1 MKVTFHIGKD
11 VDIMMT
17 KQALLE
23 HVLDMWLTQKQIDAI
38 ENGWNE
44 FFNNPMQYKNSVVV
58 DMVKL
63 FLQEV

>member
-1 MKVTFHIGKD
+1 
-11 VDIMMT
+11 MMT
-17 KQALLE
+17 KQSLLE

-38 ENGWNE
+38 EKGWNE

>member
-1 MKVTFHIGKD
+1 MKNDGERTNFVY
-11 VDIMMT
+11 IMMT

-23 HVLDMWLTQKQIDAI
+23 YVLDMWLTQKQIDAI

-44 FFNNPMQYKNSVVV
+44 FFNNPMQYKNSVVI

>member
-1 MKVTFHIGKD
+1 MTFHIGKD

-23 HVLDMWLTQKQIDAI
+23 NVLDMWLTQKQIDAI
-38 ENGWNE
+38 ENSWNA
-44 FFNNPMQYKNSVVV
+44 FYNNPMQYKNSVVV

>member
-1 MKVTFHIGKD
+1 
-11 VDIMMT
+11 MMT

-23 HVLDMWLTQKQIDAI
+23 NVLDMWLTQKQIDAI
-38 ENGWNE
+38 ENGWNA
-44 FFNNPMQYKNSVVV
+44 FYNNPMQYKHSVVG